1 MRSFL
6 DVTADDLGRVG
17 PKGAVELFR
26 SLLWADATVYNT
38 RIDVPGAVDAPDG
51 GVDGTV
57 VVPGGAPPP
66 DGTSALRPGLASY
79 QIKTGRSVRIGSK
92 RDRHL
97 LLYGSEK
104 STELSPRVR
113 ECLEAGGTL
122 VFVLFGSDTPAR
134 ADAESLLRQDLP
146 EGLDYAGAR
155 IEVWLQNQ
163 LIGHLDRHP
172 ALRRRLKDAGHAAYQ
187 DRTRWGAS
195 EDMKAGFVEGPG
207 HAEFFS
213 KARARLRSREL
224 DVRITGPPGSG
235 KTRAAY
241 EITGKDDLAP
251 LVLYFENPA
260 PLRDGGMLDLLVES
274 RQAHAILVVDE
285 CDEKEWERLRNR
297 TGPTGGRI
305 RLVTVHNEK
314 DADDA
319 MEVPELGRETI
330 RKIIKG
336 YNADMDGA
344 LLDDLAG
351 WCTPSPRY
359 AHRIGERAA
368 SGPGDFLEN
377 PLDEKRLHR
386 HYIAGSLPLEGADY
400 RRREAVLLWFGLFT
414 KVGHDRPYSAE
425 SGFLAAKMGAHMG
438 MPIGEFDSIVDDLRR
453 LKILQGYRTLYV
465 APGMLHWWL
474 WREWWERNGRR
485 FPGIGRFLSADGSG
499 EGDQMP
505 ESLFGRFADMFANAG
520 ASAEAAHAA
529 ADMLSEQGL
538 FGDGALLGDRNGA
551 RLFLS
556 LARAVPGDA
565 LRLLVRTVGA
575 WDDGR
580 LAGFRTGRREAVL
593 ALEEIARR
601 TARLG
606 DAAGVLLRLAANEN
620 ESCSNNAAGVFA
632 ALFSPVQGALA
643 STAVGMDERLALL
656 EETLGDPGVRV
667 RSLALEACDRALE
680 SVHHTRIDLER
691 GRILSS
697 ADGWA
702 PGRKEIA
709 SYKKVL
715 DMMLGRMAGMG
726 EAERKKAAGVVLKRA
741 VQLSRLGGMPGPVA
755 DAVRFLRDNRMAG
768 EKELLATVVTITS
781 VDLDGMT
788 ERDAALWRTLEA
800 DMSGSDYRSRMR
812 RYVGMKLAFDYGHA
826 KGGPGGASRADK
838 QVRLL
843 AAETLL
849 DPNAF
854 EKEAAWVLGPDAENS
869 LAFAVELGRRD
880 GLHSMLPRLLGAA
893 SAVGGRHPAV
903 ALGGYLSH
911 VFERDRG
918 AWESALDAMAGDPRL
933 APAVPEATWRS
944 GLTDR
949 AWDRIAALYRK
960 GAVEKSSIAVFANT
974 GRACMLSDRAFGE
987 AVKIMLGQASAE
999 DAGRALALL
1008 AGRCRCESPRRGIP
1022 LDAARR
1028 LVTDARILSGG
1039 GTGGGA
1045 TASDLGLDAAAMRI
1059 AGDGPE
1065 GVPELAGAGGGAAM
1079 LDLDLDAAA
1088 MRIAGD
1094 GPDGIPELAGA
1105 GGGAAAS
1112 EYDWGTV
1119 AMRIVED
1126 DPEVIPE
1133 LAGACLDAMGS
1144 GAGVLGGQ
1152 GGEALRVLDKMASIM
1167 PGSVW
1172 EEAAGRV
1179 AVPPDP
1185 RSRHILQWAGGL
1197 LLRPGGGGPAL
1208 LDTAPLEA
1216 VWEWIDADKKA
1227 RSECIAR
1234 HVPRAIARGRR
1245 CIARDVLA
1253 RYGGDKAVRDAMVS
1267 HFLSGN
1273 SFGSRGDHFSEMKR
1287 RYEGIAEEEDDPSV
1301 SMWLGELIDKLGVQ
1315 AERGRAG
1322 DERDE

>member
-1 MRSFL
+1 MSPFL
-6 DVTADDLGRVG
+6 DVTADDLGRLG
-17 PKGAVELFR
+17 PKGAVRVFR
-26 SLLWADATVYNT
+26 SILWADATVYNT
-38 RIDVPGAVDAPDG
+38 RIDVPDAIYAPDG
-51 GVDGTV
+51 GIDATV
-57 VVPGGAPPP
+57 TISGYAPPP
-66 DGTSALRPGLASY
+66 DSPSALRPGLASY
-79 QIKTGRSVRIGSK
+79 QIKTGRSISIGDK
-92 RDRHL
+92 GDRHR

-146 EGLDYAGAR
+146 EGLDYSDAK

-187 DRTRWGAS
+187 DRTRWGAN
-195 EDMKAGFVEGPG
+195 EDMSARFVEGPG

-213 KARARLRSREL
+213 TARARLRSREL

-241 EITGKDDLAP
+241 EITGEDDLAP

-305 RLVTVHNEK
+305 RLVTVHNER
-314 DADDA
+314 DADGA

-330 RKIIKG
+330 REIIRG
-336 YNADMDGA
+336 HNADMDGA

-414 KVGHDRPYSAE
+414 KVGHDRPYAAE

-499 EGDQMP
+499 KGDQMP
-505 ESLFGRFADMFANAG
+505 VSLFGRFADMFANAG

-556 LARAVPGDA
+556 LARAVPDDA

-575 WDDGR
+575 WDDAR

-593 ALEEIARR
+593 ALEGIARR

-606 DAAGVLLRLAANEN
+606 DAAGVLLRLAASEN
-620 ESCSNNAAGVFA
+620 ESCSNSASGVFVG
-632 ALFSPVQGALA
+632 LFSPAQGALA
-643 STAVGMDERLALL
+643 STAAGMGERLALL
-656 EETLGDPGVRV
+656 EETLDDQDIRV
-667 RSLALEACDRALE
+667 RLLALDGCNRALE
-680 SVHHTRIDLER
+680 SVHHARIDYER
-691 GRILSS
+691 ERILFS

-702 PGRKEIA
+702 PGREEIA
-709 SYKKVL
+709 AYKRVL
-715 DMMLGRMAGMG
+715 AMMLGRMAGMG
-726 EAERKKAAGVVLKRA
+726 EAERKKAAGIVLKRA

-755 DAVRFLRDNRMAG
+755 DAMRFLRDNRMAG
-768 EKELLATVVTITS
+768 ERELLATVVTITS
-781 VDLDGMT
+781 VDLDGMA
-788 ERDAALWRTLEA
+788 ERDAALWKTLEA
-800 DMSGSDYRSRMR
+800 GMSGSDYRSRMR
-812 RYVGMKLAFDYGHA
+812 RYVGMKLAFDHGHA
-826 KGGPGGASRADK
+826 KGGPGSASRADK
-838 QVRLL
+838 QVRVL

-849 DPNAF
+849 DPDAF
-854 EKEAAWVLGPDAENS
+854 EKEAAWVLGPEAENA
-869 LAFAVELGRRD
+869 LAFAVELGRQD
-880 GLHSMLPRLLGAA
+880 GQHSMLPRLLGAA
-893 SAVGGRHPAV
+893 SAVGGGHPAV

-918 AWESALDAMAGDPRL
+918 AWESALDAMACDPRL

-960 GAVEKSSIAVFANT
+960 GAVEKSAIAVFANT

-999 DAGRALALL
+999 DAGGALALL

-1028 LVTDARILSGG
+1028 VVTDARILSGG
-1039 GTGGGA
+1039 GEGGGA
-1045 TASDLGLDAAAMRI
+1045 GMLDPGLDAAAMRI
-1059 AGDGPE
+1059 VGDGPE
-1065 GVPELAGAGGGAAM
+1065 GAPALAGAGGGAGM
-1079 LDLDLDAAA
+1079 LDPGLDAAA
-1088 MRIAGD
+1088 MRIVGD
-1094 GPDGIPELAGA
+1094 GPEGAPALAGA

-1126 DPEVIPE
+1126 DPDGIPE
-1133 LAGACLDAMGS
+1133 LADACLDAMGS

-1152 GGEALRVLDKMASIM
+1152 GGEALRVLDRMATIM
-1167 PGSVW
+1167 PGRVW
-1172 EEAAGRV
+1172 EEAARRV
-1179 AVPPDP
+1179 AVPPDQ

-1197 LLRPGGGGPAL
+1197 LLRPGGAGPAL

-1267 HFLSGN
+1267 HFLSGC

-1287 RYEGIAEEEDDPSV
+1287 RYEGIAEEEDDPNVSV
-1301 SMWLGELIDKLGVQ
+1301 WLGELIDELGVQ
-1315 AERGRAG
+1315 AERGRGG